1 MKIIKLLI
9 AAFILIIASCIY
21 KADLSPSIERSPEWY
36 NNLAKEPVDKILY
49 ELELI
54 ELDAVKRI
62 PYPVI
67 TSEEYENSMEYYWGN
82 NYTVHRIDSVQGYQ
96 VASSQYFMDM
106 PVLVSL
112 LTHFGQDTTSFT
124 DSFRDTLDVNNLSNY
139 LSGWGSSHQIGLD
152 TIYKDFWN
160 SHGTICYS
168 PNVGFIDANSTKWDE
183 APRVASNPEPHKSF
197 TIMIPLSG
205 GGNEIVYH
213 LINNSTPPSY

>member
-9 AAFILIIASCIY
+9 VAIILIVASCIY
-21 KADLSPSIERSPEWY
+21 KTDLSPSEERTPEWY
-36 NNLAKEPVDKILY
+36 NNLAKEPAEKILY

-54 ELDAVKRI
+54 EIDAVKPRLLV
-62 PYPVI
+62 PN
-67 TSEEYENSMEYYWGN
+67 ENSLASLWGT
-82 NYTVHRIDSVQGYQ
+82 NYSVHRIDSVQNYQ
-96 VASSQYFMDM
+96 VANSQYFMDM

-124 DSFRDTLDVNNLSNY
+124 DNFRDTLTVNELSKY
-139 LSGWGSSHQIGLD
+139 IGGWGSNYEIGLD

-168 PNVGFIDANSTKWDE
+168 PNIGFIDANSTKWDE
-183 APRVASNPEPHKSF
+183 AAGVSSSPEPHKSF

-205 GGNEIVYH
+205 GGNQIVYH
-213 LINNSTPPSY
+213 LINRSTPPAY